1 MHRENMLKMHATQT
15 ESSAD
20 GTALLESEDDAVHSS
35 DSLSSSTPPSS
46 RLLST
51 TDALELAMYTFGDL
65 STAQAWMQ
73 APQGHLCGSPDQA
86 CRHPGGLDSVLQL
99 LYAIAGGTEP

>member
-1 MHRENMLKMHATQT
+1 MHRENMLKTHATQT

-20 GTALLESEDDAVHSS
+20 GTALLEPEDDAVHPS
-35 DSLSSSTPPSS
+35 DSLASPAPPLS

-65 STAQAWMQ
+65 ATAQAWMQ
-73 APQGHLCGSPDQA
+73 EPQAHLCGSPAQL

>member
-1 MHRENMLKMHATQT
+1 MHRENMLRMHAAQT
-15 ESSAD
+15 ESNAD
-20 GTALLESEDDAVHSS
+20 GIALLEPEDDAVHPS
-35 DSLSSSTPPSS
+35 DFLSSSAPPSS

-65 STAQAWMQ
+65 ATAQAWMQ
-73 APQGHLCGSPDQA
+73 EPQAHLGGSPVQV
-86 CRHPGGLDSVLQL
+86 CRHPGGLDRVLQL